1 MSTLKL
7 VMEVVS
13 TIVIPVIALIVG
25 YMGIRTWQIDKIISV
40 YSKIETAAENINKI
54 NLRNGDINIKDFTE
68 LCFKLLDQLEVF
80 AILVNKQY
88 ILVGKEFK
96 NQLFND
102 FIKDI
107 YENKSIQV
115 MIKEKRKLKPNK
127 YLHLEKLYKKWNKK

>member
-7 VMEVVS
+7 VMEIVS

-40 YSKIETAAENINKI
+40 YSKIEIAAENINKI
-54 NLRNGDINIKDFTE
+54 NLRNGDIDIKDFTE

-88 ILVGKEFK
+88 ILVSKEFK